1 MSFLSE
7 SADYIWKKY
16 TPETISKISVVL
28 PSRRAVYF
36 FKQELA
42 ALSDRP
48 FLAPEVMA
56 MDDFV
61 MERSGVQEID
71 PVALLFELYDTFKG
85 IDPHLDFDRFT
96 SWAPVVLRDFD
107 QIDLYGCNAREVFRW
122 VEAEKAIERWG
133 TKDREFTDQVYTQ
146 NYFRLFENLLHV
158 YEQLKVRLEQQDR
171 AYRGMA
177 YRKVA
182 ENVESIFIDNPS
194 HDYYYFLGFNALS
207 ASEERILRKLSSLN
221 RAEML
226 WDADAYYLKGH
237 HEAGRFIRKYL
248 ADADLSR
255 GEWNKRFRHYKSFP
269 MAPELPAELLIK
281 PKAFT
286 EMGVPNATMQPKVT
300 AYLMENWEQI
310 EGNPV
315 YRPHTAVVL
324 GDENLL
330 MPMLASI
337 PEKYD
342 DFNVTM
348 GVSMRSSLLY
358 SLVES
363 LFELQ
368 RNVIEFR
375 KKDGVGTVMVPK
387 FSYKHIA
394 KILHHPFIQNYWMQQ
409 EESFRPLLRTLKN
422 ENRLFVDE
430 KELRE
435 LANDEPLVRTL
446 FTRWDND
453 SKKATHALYALI
465 DILRPLYDEKDAIE
479 TEYLYEFYTILK
491 RLERLLAE
499 RKAPVS
505 IKSYRRFLLELL
517 RQTKIPFSGEPAAP
531 LQVMGMLETRC
542 LDFDRVII
550 LSVNEGTLPTGKK
563 QNSLIPFD
571 AAQEFGLPTYMDADA
586 VMSYHFFRLIQRA
599 KEVVFLYTQ
608 PGGEGPKSE
617 KSRFLLQ
624 LKHEWEES
632 NSSQS
637 KLKTQSIEFQAPQG
651 EGAEV
656 TQLLIHKTSRIQQ
669 EILKSLTERGVYA
682 THLNM
687 YYKCSLQ
694 YYFKRIAGVAEEEE
708 VSEKLEAN
716 DFGVWVHEVLERI
729 DREMLDRDVRI
740 YQEMD
745 YEQFIKQIP
754 ARLEAVF
761 QDKFKGQVMDEGQ
774 NLLLYNIARRN
785 LKNYFQ
791 MRIEELKSGMVVE
804 MLAPEQKLTASF
816 EYKGHQ
822 VLISGK
828 IDRLERVN
836 EQVRIVDYKTGK
848 VEAKNLDVKANQD
861 LEELHQQFLTNEDWE
876 VLRQLWL
883 YKYLVIKQNHKQIG
897 DVALSAS
904 QMVQPGMISFRNLAE
919 GFMAQEQLRFRADET
934 PETFIEDSELILTQ
948 FMDELLNEAT
958 PFIQTENLKACE
970 YCDYARICGRG
981 V

>member
-7 SADYIWKKY
+7 SAAYIWERY
-16 TPETISKISVVL
+16 SPETISKISVIV

-48 FLAPEVMA
+48 FLSPEIIA
-56 MDDFV
+56 MDDFIL
-61 MERSGVQEID
+61 ERAQVQEID

-85 IDPHLDFDRFT
+85 IDPQLDFDRFT

-107 QIDLYGCNAREVFRW
+107 QIDLYGSSAREVFSW

-133 TKDREFTDQVYTQ
+133 LKDKGLTDQVYSQ
-146 NYFRLFENLLHV
+146 NYFRLFDNLLSV
-158 YEQLKVRLEQQDR
+158 YNQLRVRLEAQDR

-182 ENVESIFIDNPS
+182 DNIEAIFIDQPS
-194 HDYYYFLGFNALS
+194 HDFYYFLGFNALS
-207 ASEERILRKLSSLN
+207 ASEEQILRKLSSLN

-226 WDADAYYLKGH
+226 WDADAYYLKGN
-237 HEAGRFIRKYL
+237 HEAGRFVRKYL
-248 ADADLSR
+248 NDAELSR
-255 GEWNKRFRHYKSFP
+255 GEWNKRFRNYKSFP
-269 MAPELPAELLIK
+269 MDPELPSDLLTK
-281 PKAFT
+281 PKSFREIGLT
-286 EMGVPNATMQPKVT
+286 NATMQPKVAAHVLKQWLEET
-300 AYLMENWEQI
+300 DQPDYQ
-310 EGNPV
+310 PQ
-315 YRPHTAVVL
+315 TAVVL

-337 PEKYD
+337 PEEHK

-348 GVSMRSSLLY
+348 GVSLRSSLLY

-368 RNVIEFR
+368 RNVVEFR
-375 KKDGVGTVMVPK
+375 KKDGAGTITVPK
-387 FSYKHIA
+387 FSYKHIT
-394 KILHHPFIQNYWMQQ
+394 KILHHPFIQNYWMEQ

-435 LANDEPLVRTL
+435 LANNEPLIRVL
-446 FTRWDND
+446 FTRWGND
-453 SKKATHALYALI
+453 SKKATQSLYDLI
-465 DILRPLYDEKDAIE
+465 DLLRPLYLGKEAIE

-491 RLERLLAE
+491 RLEQLLAE
-499 RKAPVS
+499 RKEPVS

-531 LQVMGMLETRC
+531 LQIMGMLETRC

-599 KEVVFLYTQ
+599 KEVIFLYTQ

-632 NSSQS
+632 NKTESTLKSQIVEF
-637 KLKTQSIEFQAPQG
+637 KTSQTETT
-651 EGAEV
+651 ED
-656 TQLLIHKTSRIQQ
+656 TQLVIYKTPRIQE
-669 EILKSLTERGVYA
+669 EILQNLTQRGVYA

-729 DREMLDRDVRI
+729 DREMMERHVRQ
-740 YQEMD
+740 YQELD
-745 YEQFIKQIP
+745 YEQFIRQIP

-791 MRIEELKSGMVVE
+791 MRIEELKAGHQVE

-816 EYKGHQ
+816 DYKGHQ

-836 EQVRIVDYKTGK
+836 DQIRIVDYKTGK
-848 VEAKNLDVKANQD
+848 VEARNLDVKASQD
-861 LEELHQQFLTNEDWE
+861 LEELHEHFLTNEDWE

-883 YKYLVIKQNHKQIG
+883 YKYLVLKQNQKRVG
-897 DVALSAS
+897 GVELSAS
-904 QMVQPGMISFRNLAE
+904 QVVQPGMISFRNLSA
-919 GFMAQEQLRFRADET
+919 GFMAQEQLRFRTDET
-934 PETFIEDSELILTQ
+934 PETFIEDSEQMLTQ
-948 FMDELLNEAT
+948 FLDELLNEDT
-958 PFIQTENLKACE
+958 PFEQTLNLKNCE
-970 YCDYARICGRG
+970 YCDYSRICGRG